1 MAKSAKRASAGGG
14 GNLKM
19 TLKLDPAKVKRIEQ
33 CLKKGQLTITVAKVS
48 SVARGENGYKYD

>member
-1 MAKSAKRASAGGG
+1 
-14 GNLKM
+14 M
-19 TLKLDPAKVKRIEQ
+19 TLKLDPEKVKRIQQ